1 MPMIITSISEWRKGK
16 YLISLNDEPAFVLY
30 RSEIR
35 RFNLKEGEELDQAIY
50 ERIVN
55 EVLLKRAKSRTLHI
69 LDRYDKTEK
78 ELRDKLKEGMYPAE
92 VIDAAVDAAKRGK
105 YLDDLRYAVQ
115 YIYEKLYRKSRR
127 MIEADLLNKGVSK
140 ECIEKALMKNTED
153 NEENGSDPESA
164 LILRLIKK
172 RCPEPDEIDQESEQK
187 LYRYLTGKG
196 FEFGRIKRIVSLYRE
211 GSI

>member
-1 MPMIITSISEWRKGK
+1 MIITSISEWRKGK

-30 RSEIR
+30 GTEIR
-35 RFNLKEGEELDQAIY
+35 RFRLKEGEELDQTVY
-50 ERIVN
+50 EMILN

-78 ELRDKLKEGMYPAE
+78 ELRDKLKEGMYPPE

-115 YIYEKLYRKSRR
+115 YIYEKSSRKSRR

-140 ECIEKALMKNTED
+140 ECVDSAFLKNSED
-153 NEENGSDPESA
+153 NDENGTDPESD
-164 LILRLIKK
+164 LIRKLIKK
-172 RCPEPDEIDQESEQK
+172 RCPEPGEIDKESEQK
-187 LYRYLTGKG
+187 LFRYLTGKG
-196 FEFGRIKRIVSLYRE
+196 FEFGMVKRIFSLYRE
-211 GSI
+211 GSL

>member
-115 YIYEKLYRKSRR
+115 YIYEKSYR
-127 MIEADLLNKGVSK
+127 VSK